1 MIELF
6 SRLVFFSVVSPK
18 RGGHVLLQSQV
29 TPAGL
34 VHLAALVFVLSAIA
48 IILGNLVNQEIQ
60 VSARS
65 LIGLQVLSFVVMTV
79 ATYFVGR
86 LFGGTGTFQQTVLVI
101 CWLDIVLAICQ
112 IIQLLFV
119 TGLSAMPFL
128 GGLGALLV
136 SLATAIP
143 LFLFFWLYANF
154 VTVLHGFQSAA
165 KVLGVMLLGMFAMS
179 IFLLFV
185 VSVISPA

>member
-29 TPAGL
+29 KPAGL

-119 TGLSAMPFL
+119 AGLSAMPFL